1 MAAGSHSGQVSVK
14 SRDIH
19 FVTSPNAAFTV
30 SAIPHD
36 ESLNFITQDGA
47 MSIQYRQ

>member
-19 FVTSPNAAFTV
+19 FVVSPNAAFT
-30 SAIPHD
+30 AILHD
-36 ESLNFITQDGA
+36 ESLNLITQDSA